1 MRKILILPLKF
12 QQHFFWFL
20 KILFPLQKLSKE
32 QIKDILPSF
41 GIALLMAGPVFAMSF
56 IDVSH
61 FLLLPSQIITG
72 AIITIITCETSKLP
86 EYLELKSI
94 VLSKFSHNKD
104 SLNT

>member
-1 MRKILILPLKF
+1 MLIGS
-12 QQHFFWFL
+12 FFSSCIAFYLNSYYSGPFL
-20 KILFPLQKLSKE
+20 GYSSKE

-61 FLLLPSQIITG
+61 FLLLSSQIITG